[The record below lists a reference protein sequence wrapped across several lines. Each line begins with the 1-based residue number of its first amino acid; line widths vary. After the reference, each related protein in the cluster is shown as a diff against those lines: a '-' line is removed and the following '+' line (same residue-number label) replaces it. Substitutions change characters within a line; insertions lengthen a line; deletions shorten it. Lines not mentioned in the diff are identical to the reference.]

1 MIEVTDNDHSA
12 RRSRAIRTAVILGV
26 TALCVYGLYIYLVYR
41 AGPAG

>member
-1 MIEVTDNDHSA
+1 MTDVTDNDRVS
-12 RRSRAIRTAVILGV
+12 RRARAIRNAILLAV